1 MSSEQKSQVRR
12 ILLKISGEALSG
24 DTGFGIDPHVL
35 SQTAKAI
42 RDVQKQG
49 VQTVLVIGGGNIFRG
64 AALQKAG
71 FDRVTGDQMGMLATI
86 MNGLAMREELKAQ
99 GGECVL
105 MSAYGIPSITTQYSA
120 TEGRELLKKGSSL
133 IVAGGTGSPFFTTDT
148 GAVLRAIELQ
158 CSEVLKATKVD
169 GIYLEA
175 LDGRLCKIRTGR
187 AQPALLDGIMVDYY
201 GSPTPLRQVAQ
212 VNVEDARTLKLSVFD
227 RNAIKAV
234 EKAIQQSELGLNP
247 VVAGVEIRV
256 PLPPLTEERR
266 KELVKVV
273 KAEVEQTKVEI
284 RNIRRDAN
292 AEIKDLQKNKEISE
306 DEQRSG
312 EEKIQKATDASIKKS
327 DDLLA
332 AKQKELME
340 I

>member
-1 MSSEQKSQVRR
+1 MN
-12 ILLKISGEALSG
+12 
-24 DTGFGIDPHVL
+24 
-35 SQTAKAI
+35 KA
-42 RDVQKQG
+42 
-49 VQTVLVIGGGNIFRG
+49 
-64 AALQKAG
+64 
-71 FDRVTGDQMGMLATI
+71 
-86 MNGLAMREELKAQ
+86 
-99 GGECVL
+99 
-105 MSAYGIPSITTQYSA
+105 
-120 TEGRELLKKGSSL
+120 
-133 IVAGGTGSPFFTTDT
+133 
-148 GAVLRAIELQ
+148 
-158 CSEVLKATKVD
+158 
-169 GIYLEA
+169 LEA

-306 DEQRSG
+306 DVQRSG

>member
-1 MSSEQKSQVRR
+1 MN
-12 ILLKISGEALSG
+12 
-24 DTGFGIDPHVL
+24 
-35 SQTAKAI
+35 KA
-42 RDVQKQG
+42 
-49 VQTVLVIGGGNIFRG
+49 
-64 AALQKAG
+64 
-71 FDRVTGDQMGMLATI
+71 
-86 MNGLAMREELKAQ
+86 
-99 GGECVL
+99 
-105 MSAYGIPSITTQYSA
+105 
-120 TEGRELLKKGSSL
+120 
-133 IVAGGTGSPFFTTDT
+133 
-148 GAVLRAIELQ
+148 
-158 CSEVLKATKVD
+158 
-169 GIYLEA
+169 LEA

-327 DDLLA
+327 EDLLA

>member
-1 MSSEQKSQVRR
+1 MN
-12 ILLKISGEALSG
+12 
-24 DTGFGIDPHVL
+24 
-35 SQTAKAI
+35 KA
-42 RDVQKQG
+42 
-49 VQTVLVIGGGNIFRG
+49 
-64 AALQKAG
+64 
-71 FDRVTGDQMGMLATI
+71 
-86 MNGLAMREELKAQ
+86 
-99 GGECVL
+99 
-105 MSAYGIPSITTQYSA
+105 
-120 TEGRELLKKGSSL
+120 
-133 IVAGGTGSPFFTTDT
+133 
-148 GAVLRAIELQ
+148 
-158 CSEVLKATKVD
+158 
-169 GIYLEA
+169 LEA

-201 GSPTPLRQVAQ
+201 GSPTPLCQVAQ

>member
-1 MSSEQKSQVRR
+1 MN
-12 ILLKISGEALSG
+12 
-24 DTGFGIDPHVL
+24 
-35 SQTAKAI
+35 KA
-42 RDVQKQG
+42 
-49 VQTVLVIGGGNIFRG
+49 
-64 AALQKAG
+64 
-71 FDRVTGDQMGMLATI
+71 
-86 MNGLAMREELKAQ
+86 
-99 GGECVL
+99 
-105 MSAYGIPSITTQYSA
+105 
-120 TEGRELLKKGSSL
+120 
-133 IVAGGTGSPFFTTDT
+133 
-148 GAVLRAIELQ
+148 
-158 CSEVLKATKVD
+158 
-169 GIYLEA
+169 LEA

-273 KAEVEQTKVEI
+273 KAEIEQTKVEI

>member
-1 MSSEQKSQVRR
+1 M
-12 ILLKISGEALSG
+12 LK
-24 DTGFGIDPHVL
+24 
-35 SQTAKAI
+35 
-42 RDVQKQG
+42 DVQ
-49 VQTVLVIGGGNIFRG
+49 N
-64 AALQKAG
+64 KAET
-71 FDRVTGDQMGMLATI
+71 R
-86 MNGLAMREELKAQ
+86 MNKA
-99 GGECVL
+99 
-105 MSAYGIPSITTQYSA
+105 
-120 TEGRELLKKGSSL
+120 
-133 IVAGGTGSPFFTTDT
+133 
-148 GAVLRAIELQ
+148 
-158 CSEVLKATKVD
+158 
-169 GIYLEA
+169 LEA

-327 DDLLA
+327 VIFRGALLLLVISPLSWMA
-332 AKQKELME
+332 MVGGH
-340 I
+340 

>member
-1 MSSEQKSQVRR
+1 MN
-12 ILLKISGEALSG
+12 
-24 DTGFGIDPHVL
+24 
-35 SQTAKAI
+35 KA
-42 RDVQKQG
+42 
-49 VQTVLVIGGGNIFRG
+49 
-64 AALQKAG
+64 
-71 FDRVTGDQMGMLATI
+71 
-86 MNGLAMREELKAQ
+86 
-99 GGECVL
+99 
-105 MSAYGIPSITTQYSA
+105 
-120 TEGRELLKKGSSL
+120 
-133 IVAGGTGSPFFTTDT
+133 
-148 GAVLRAIELQ
+148 
-158 CSEVLKATKVD
+158 
-169 GIYLEA
+169 LEA

-256 PLPPLTEERR
+256 PLPPLTEDRR

>member
-1 MSSEQKSQVRR
+1 MN
-12 ILLKISGEALSG
+12 
-24 DTGFGIDPHVL
+24 
-35 SQTAKAI
+35 KA
-42 RDVQKQG
+42 
-49 VQTVLVIGGGNIFRG
+49 
-64 AALQKAG
+64 
-71 FDRVTGDQMGMLATI
+71 
-86 MNGLAMREELKAQ
+86 
-99 GGECVL
+99 
-105 MSAYGIPSITTQYSA
+105 
-120 TEGRELLKKGSSL
+120 
-133 IVAGGTGSPFFTTDT
+133 
-148 GAVLRAIELQ
+148 
-158 CSEVLKATKVD
+158 
-169 GIYLEA
+169 LEA

-201 GSPTPLRQVAQ
+201 GSPTSLRQVAQ

>member
-1 MSSEQKSQVRR
+1 MN
-12 ILLKISGEALSG
+12 
-24 DTGFGIDPHVL
+24 
-35 SQTAKAI
+35 KA
-42 RDVQKQG
+42 
-49 VQTVLVIGGGNIFRG
+49 
-64 AALQKAG
+64 
-71 FDRVTGDQMGMLATI
+71 
-86 MNGLAMREELKAQ
+86 
-99 GGECVL
+99 
-105 MSAYGIPSITTQYSA
+105 
-120 TEGRELLKKGSSL
+120 
-133 IVAGGTGSPFFTTDT
+133 
-148 GAVLRAIELQ
+148 
-158 CSEVLKATKVD
+158 
-169 GIYLEA
+169 LEA

-201 GSPTPLRQVAQ
+201 GSPTTLRQVAQ

>member
-1 MSSEQKSQVRR
+1 MN
-12 ILLKISGEALSG
+12 
-24 DTGFGIDPHVL
+24 
-35 SQTAKAI
+35 KA
-42 RDVQKQG
+42 
-49 VQTVLVIGGGNIFRG
+49 
-64 AALQKAG
+64 
-71 FDRVTGDQMGMLATI
+71 
-86 MNGLAMREELKAQ
+86 
-99 GGECVL
+99 
-105 MSAYGIPSITTQYSA
+105 
-120 TEGRELLKKGSSL
+120 
-133 IVAGGTGSPFFTTDT
+133 
-148 GAVLRAIELQ
+148 
-158 CSEVLKATKVD
+158 
-169 GIYLEA
+169 LEA

-292 AEIKDLQKNKEISE
+292 AEIKELQKNKEISE

>member
-1 MSSEQKSQVRR
+1 MN
-12 ILLKISGEALSG
+12 
-24 DTGFGIDPHVL
+24 
-35 SQTAKAI
+35 KA
-42 RDVQKQG
+42 
-49 VQTVLVIGGGNIFRG
+49 
-64 AALQKAG
+64 
-71 FDRVTGDQMGMLATI
+71 
-86 MNGLAMREELKAQ
+86 
-99 GGECVL
+99 
-105 MSAYGIPSITTQYSA
+105 
-120 TEGRELLKKGSSL
+120 
-133 IVAGGTGSPFFTTDT
+133 
-148 GAVLRAIELQ
+148 
-158 CSEVLKATKVD
+158 
-169 GIYLEA
+169 LEA

-234 EKAIQQSELGLNP
+234 EKAIQQSDLGLNP

>member
-1 MSSEQKSQVRR
+1 MN
-12 ILLKISGEALSG
+12 
-24 DTGFGIDPHVL
+24 
-35 SQTAKAI
+35 KA
-42 RDVQKQG
+42 
-49 VQTVLVIGGGNIFRG
+49 
-64 AALQKAG
+64 
-71 FDRVTGDQMGMLATI
+71 
-86 MNGLAMREELKAQ
+86 
-99 GGECVL
+99 
-105 MSAYGIPSITTQYSA
+105 
-120 TEGRELLKKGSSL
+120 
-133 IVAGGTGSPFFTTDT
+133 
-148 GAVLRAIELQ
+148 
-158 CSEVLKATKVD
+158 
-169 GIYLEA
+169 LEA

-292 AEIKDLQKNKEISE
+292 AEVKDLQKNKEISE

>member
-1 MSSEQKSQVRR
+1 
-12 ILLKISGEALSG
+12 
-24 DTGFGIDPHVL
+24 
-35 SQTAKAI
+35 
-42 RDVQKQG
+42 
-49 VQTVLVIGGGNIFRG
+49 
-64 AALQKAG
+64 
-71 FDRVTGDQMGMLATI
+71 
-86 MNGLAMREELKAQ
+86 
-99 GGECVL
+99 
-105 MSAYGIPSITTQYSA
+105 
-120 TEGRELLKKGSSL
+120 
-133 IVAGGTGSPFFTTDT
+133 
-148 GAVLRAIELQ
+148 
-158 CSEVLKATKVD
+158 
-169 GIYLEA
+169 
-175 LDGRLCKIRTGR
+175 
-187 AQPALLDGIMVDYY
+187 MVDYY

>member
-1 MSSEQKSQVRR
+1 MN
-12 ILLKISGEALSG
+12 
-24 DTGFGIDPHVL
+24 
-35 SQTAKAI
+35 KA
-42 RDVQKQG
+42 
-49 VQTVLVIGGGNIFRG
+49 
-64 AALQKAG
+64 
-71 FDRVTGDQMGMLATI
+71 
-86 MNGLAMREELKAQ
+86 
-99 GGECVL
+99 
-105 MSAYGIPSITTQYSA
+105 
-120 TEGRELLKKGSSL
+120 
-133 IVAGGTGSPFFTTDT
+133 
-148 GAVLRAIELQ
+148 
-158 CSEVLKATKVD
+158 
-169 GIYLEA
+169 LEA

-306 DEQRSG
+306 NEQRSG

>member
-1 MSSEQKSQVRR
+1 MN
-12 ILLKISGEALSG
+12 
-24 DTGFGIDPHVL
+24 
-35 SQTAKAI
+35 KA
-42 RDVQKQG
+42 
-49 VQTVLVIGGGNIFRG
+49 
-64 AALQKAG
+64 
-71 FDRVTGDQMGMLATI
+71 
-86 MNGLAMREELKAQ
+86 
-99 GGECVL
+99 
-105 MSAYGIPSITTQYSA
+105 
-120 TEGRELLKKGSSL
+120 
-133 IVAGGTGSPFFTTDT
+133 
-148 GAVLRAIELQ
+148 
-158 CSEVLKATKVD
+158 
-169 GIYLEA
+169 LEA

-234 EKAIQQSELGLNP
+234 EMAIQQSELGLNP

>member
-1 MSSEQKSQVRR
+1 M
-12 ILLKISGEALSG
+12 LK
-24 DTGFGIDPHVL
+24 
-35 SQTAKAI
+35 
-42 RDVQKQG
+42 DVQNKAE
-49 VQTVLVIGGGNIFRG
+49 TRMNK
-64 AALQKAG
+64 AL
-71 FDRVTGDQMGMLATI
+71 
-86 MNGLAMREELKAQ
+86 E
-99 GGECVL
+99 
-105 MSAYGIPSITTQYSA
+105 S
-120 TEGRELLKKGSSL
+120 
-133 IVAGGTGSPFFTTDT
+133 
-148 GAVLRAIELQ
+148 
-158 CSEVLKATKVD
+158 
-169 GIYLEA
+169 

-273 KAEVEQTKVEI
+273 KSEVEQTKVEI

>member
-1 MSSEQKSQVRR
+1 MN
-12 ILLKISGEALSG
+12 
-24 DTGFGIDPHVL
+24 
-35 SQTAKAI
+35 KA
-42 RDVQKQG
+42 
-49 VQTVLVIGGGNIFRG
+49 
-64 AALQKAG
+64 
-71 FDRVTGDQMGMLATI
+71 
-86 MNGLAMREELKAQ
+86 
-99 GGECVL
+99 
-105 MSAYGIPSITTQYSA
+105 
-120 TEGRELLKKGSSL
+120 
-133 IVAGGTGSPFFTTDT
+133 
-148 GAVLRAIELQ
+148 
-158 CSEVLKATKVD
+158 
-169 GIYLEA
+169 LEA

-201 GSPTPLRQVAQ
+201 GSPTPLCQVAQ

-292 AEIKDLQKNKEISE
+292 AEIKVLQKNKEISE

>member
-1 MSSEQKSQVRR
+1 MN
-12 ILLKISGEALSG
+12 
-24 DTGFGIDPHVL
+24 
-35 SQTAKAI
+35 KA
-42 RDVQKQG
+42 
-49 VQTVLVIGGGNIFRG
+49 
-64 AALQKAG
+64 
-71 FDRVTGDQMGMLATI
+71 
-86 MNGLAMREELKAQ
+86 
-99 GGECVL
+99 
-105 MSAYGIPSITTQYSA
+105 
-120 TEGRELLKKGSSL
+120 
-133 IVAGGTGSPFFTTDT
+133 
-148 GAVLRAIELQ
+148 
-158 CSEVLKATKVD
+158 
-169 GIYLEA
+169 LEA

-312 EEKIQKATDASIKKS
+312 EEKIQKATDGSIKKS

>member
-1 MSSEQKSQVRR
+1 MN
-12 ILLKISGEALSG
+12 
-24 DTGFGIDPHVL
+24 
-35 SQTAKAI
+35 KA
-42 RDVQKQG
+42 
-49 VQTVLVIGGGNIFRG
+49 
-64 AALQKAG
+64 
-71 FDRVTGDQMGMLATI
+71 
-86 MNGLAMREELKAQ
+86 
-99 GGECVL
+99 
-105 MSAYGIPSITTQYSA
+105 
-120 TEGRELLKKGSSL
+120 
-133 IVAGGTGSPFFTTDT
+133 
-148 GAVLRAIELQ
+148 
-158 CSEVLKATKVD
+158 
-169 GIYLEA
+169 LEA
-175 LDGRLCKIRTGR
+175 LDGRLSKIRTGR

>member
-1 MSSEQKSQVRR
+1 M
-12 ILLKISGEALSG
+12 LK
-24 DTGFGIDPHVL
+24 
-35 SQTAKAI
+35 
-42 RDVQKQG
+42 DVQ
-49 VQTVLVIGGGNIFRG
+49 N
-64 AALQKAG
+64 KAET
-71 FDRVTGDQMGMLATI
+71 R
-86 MNGLAMREELKAQ
+86 MNKA
-99 GGECVL
+99 
-105 MSAYGIPSITTQYSA
+105 
-120 TEGRELLKKGSSL
+120 
-133 IVAGGTGSPFFTTDT
+133 
-148 GAVLRAIELQ
+148 
-158 CSEVLKATKVD
+158 
-169 GIYLEA
+169 LEA

-247 VVAGVEIRV
+247 VVAGVEIR
-256 PLPPLTEERR
+256 
-266 KELVKVV
+266 
-273 KAEVEQTKVEI
+273 
-284 RNIRRDAN
+284 NIRRDAN

>member
-1 MSSEQKSQVRR
+1 MN
-12 ILLKISGEALSG
+12 
-24 DTGFGIDPHVL
+24 
-35 SQTAKAI
+35 KA
-42 RDVQKQG
+42 
-49 VQTVLVIGGGNIFRG
+49 
-64 AALQKAG
+64 
-71 FDRVTGDQMGMLATI
+71 
-86 MNGLAMREELKAQ
+86 
-99 GGECVL
+99 
-105 MSAYGIPSITTQYSA
+105 
-120 TEGRELLKKGSSL
+120 
-133 IVAGGTGSPFFTTDT
+133 
-148 GAVLRAIELQ
+148 
-158 CSEVLKATKVD
+158 
-169 GIYLEA
+169 LEA

-292 AEIKDLQKNKEISE
+292 AEIKDLQMNKEISE

>member
-1 MSSEQKSQVRR
+1 MN
-12 ILLKISGEALSG
+12 
-24 DTGFGIDPHVL
+24 
-35 SQTAKAI
+35 KA
-42 RDVQKQG
+42 
-49 VQTVLVIGGGNIFRG
+49 
-64 AALQKAG
+64 
-71 FDRVTGDQMGMLATI
+71 
-86 MNGLAMREELKAQ
+86 
-99 GGECVL
+99 
-105 MSAYGIPSITTQYSA
+105 
-120 TEGRELLKKGSSL
+120 
-133 IVAGGTGSPFFTTDT
+133 
-148 GAVLRAIELQ
+148 
-158 CSEVLKATKVD
+158 
-169 GIYLEA
+169 LEA

-332 AKQKELME
+332 VKQKELME